1 MPEFEAR
8 TAKEAITQGLQALG
22 LSQDDVTIEILE
34 EGRSGVFGVGAKD
47 AMVRITPKQEADLTT
62 EQLPQSNNA
71 SPASAEGTE
80 ASSPAPEVIDESA
93 EAILETTES
102 PKSETTPLDSEDEK
116 VLAISTK
123 FLLGLLQHM
132 RLQVGVES
140 ATEEGE
146 DGKLY
151 RLNITGEDLGVLIG
165 RRAETLDAFQ
175 YLTRLVV
182 NQQTHRWYRV
192 EVDVENYRR
201 RRQLSLQRLAQTM
214 ADRAVSESRTIIL
227 EPMSPRERRLI
238 HLSLSDRDDVRTES
252 IGEGESRKV
261 TISPN

>member
-8 TAKEAITQGLQALG
+8 TAKEAITQGLQTLG

-47 AMVRITPKQEADLTT
+47 ARIRITPQQETALTT
-62 EQLPQSNNA
+62 EQQPQPNNA
-71 SPASAEGTE
+71 VPTPAQETE
-80 ASSPAPEVIDESA
+80 ASAAAPEAIAEGA
-93 EAILETTES
+93 EAILETTEG
-102 PKSETTPLDSEDEK
+102 PEPETTPLGSEDEK
-116 VLAISTK
+116 VLAASTQ
-123 FLLGLLQHM
+123 FLSGLLQRM
-132 RLQVGVES
+132 GLQASIEAGI
-140 ATEEGE
+140 E
-146 DGKLY
+146 DSEDEKLY
-151 RLNITGEDLGVLIG
+151 RLNITGEDLGILIG

-182 NQQTHRWYRV
+182 NQHTHRWYRV

-201 RRQLSLQRLAQTM
+201 RRQQSLQRLAQTM
-214 ADRAVSESRTIIL
+214 ADRAVSEGRTIIL
-227 EPMSPRERRLI
+227 EPMSPRERRLV